1 MKKCQNLHLRELA
14 LFHGISF
21 DSDILP
27 RNAHAAK
34 KGTE

>member
-27 RNAHAAK
+27 RNACAAK